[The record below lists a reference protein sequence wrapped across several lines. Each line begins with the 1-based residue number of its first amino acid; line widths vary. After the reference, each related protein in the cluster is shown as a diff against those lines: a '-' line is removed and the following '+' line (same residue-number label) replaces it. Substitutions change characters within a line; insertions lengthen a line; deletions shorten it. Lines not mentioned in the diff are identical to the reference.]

1 MQQRPVIIKQATN
14 TDAQEMQAQRLKALR
29 IKIIKKLLKKAY
41 PYIYKGKARTGG
53 CRGKAQ
59 RWRTDK
65 KLTDRPL
72 DTYAYTAVCAMEHC
86 NIRKHSV
93 LRHVSA

>member
-41 PYIYKGKARTGG
+41 PYIYK
-53 CRGKAQ
+53 
-59 RWRTDK
+59 D
-65 KLTDRPL
+65 
-72 DTYAYTAVCAMEHC
+72 
-86 NIRKHSV
+86 
-93 LRHVSA
+93 